1 MYYVSRCVYPKS
13 NGPFLDGWIIEHET
27 VYPFYVNKFLH
38 QMNQGSSGTAKQYA
52 YKLCTFLNY
61 LESIHKISY
70 REATTKHLDLYFKY
84 LRYGNPTNIIDIS
97 EENKS
102 GFTIRLYYTVIKRF
116 YQYLYQQGIR
126 FQIDIE
132 TEKKSKNKYSYL
144 YGQKWDESY
153 AKLKIDNSFERG
165 KPPVKYEKWYTDEQ
179 QEAIISNLR
188 TYRDK
193 TIFSI
198 SCDGLRIDE
207 ILSAQMDLYDNS
219 TGILTLFR
227 SKGRQTG
234 NVDRECLL
242 SERSQQLLQEYF
254 FNERDYVEADLLSVG
269 KIPAN
274 EIFINIKKR
283 DETYG
288 KPVQYHN
295 ILEIIK
301 RAAKKSG
308 FNPSLIRTHSGR
320 STKASELFRKQATD
334 PGSLTDN
341 QIQQMMGWKQLSSAE
356 PYKNRQDR
364 ETTLANA
371 KILKNAKEKRHNEDS

>member
-1 MYYVSRCVYPKS
+1 MK
-13 NGPFLDGWIIEHET
+13 
-27 VYPFYVNKFLH
+27 K
-38 QMNQGSSGTAKQYA
+38 
-52 YKLCTFLNY
+52 
-61 LESIHKISY
+61 
-70 REATTKHLDLYFKY
+70 KY
-84 LRYGNPTNIIDIS
+84 SDDY
-97 EENKS
+97 
-102 GFTIRLYYTVIKRF
+102 
-116 YQYLYQQGIR
+116 
-126 FQIDIE
+126 
-132 TEKKSKNKYSYL
+132 KSKVDSL
-144 YGQKWDESY
+144 
-153 AKLKIDNSFERG
+153 
-165 KPPVKYEKWYTDEQ
+165 
-179 QEAIISNLR
+179 
-188 TYRDK
+188 
-193 TIFSI
+193 
-198 SCDGLRIDE
+198 
-207 ILSAQMDLYDNS
+207 MDLYDNS